1 MELLAFFLLLAA
13 TILGFAVGRWSIA
26 SKLFRRV
33 PPTRAVPQ
41 RYFESLNQLLHEQH
55 DVALETFVTSL
66 EVNSDTME
74 THLALGSLLRK
85 RGEVD
90 RAIRIHQ
97 NLLARPNLG
106 EKEMEQA
113 QLELALDYKS
123 SGLLDRAESLFR
135 ELQNSANIELR
146 ASALA
151 NLVDVYQEE
160 QEWQSAIECAEQ
172 LCARKLTSDAR
183 HWRHLQANYSCELA
197 DMARQAGALQDFYS
211 WTRQALQYE
220 KGNPRAAI
228 NMSRWSLQQD
238 GAQEALKWLQPLI
251 KRPEL
256 LDEVLP
262 VTALIYRKYPGR
274 GSYYEFLY
282 NVFQKSHSPSLYL
295 PIADELRDT
304 LSEQAALEFL
314 REALATDNTLAVV
327 SRCLTFL
334 DDTPVPYAEIRSL
347 IAEYLPPVFTCR
359 QCGFEGAR
367 VYWCCPTC
375 RAWL

>member
-1 MELLAFFLLLAA
+1 MELLAFLLLLIA
-13 TILGFAVGRWSIA
+13 TILGFAAGRWSIA
-26 SKLFRRV
+26 SRIFSHASSA
-33 PPTRAVPQ
+33 RAVPQ

-66 EVNSDTME
+66 EVNSDTLE

-97 NLLARPNLG
+97 NLLARSNLG
-106 EKEMEQA
+106 QKEMEQA

-135 ELQNSANIELR
+135 ELQGSANNDIKIR
-146 ASALA
+146 ALA

-197 DMARQAGALQDFYS
+197 DMARQAGALQDYHT
-211 WTRQALQYE
+211 WTQRALQYE

-238 GAQEALKWLQPLI
+238 SAQEALKWLQPLI

-262 VTALIYRKYPGR
+262 VTAMIYSRHPGK
-274 GSYYEFLY
+274 GAYYEFLY
-282 NVFQKSHSPSLYL
+282 GVFQKSRSPSLYL

-314 REALATDNTLAVV
+314 REALAPDSTLAVV

-334 DDTPVPYAEIRSL
+334 EGTPVPYADIRAL

-375 RAWL
+375 RTWL